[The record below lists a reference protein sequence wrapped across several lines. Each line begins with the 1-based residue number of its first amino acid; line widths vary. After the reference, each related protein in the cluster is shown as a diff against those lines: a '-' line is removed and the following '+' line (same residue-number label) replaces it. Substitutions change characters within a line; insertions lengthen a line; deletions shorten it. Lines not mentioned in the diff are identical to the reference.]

1 MSVATGKRT
10 PLYSRHTEMG
20 ARCIEFGGWL
30 MPLQYSG
37 ILAEHHAVRNAAGLF
52 DVSHMGQFRVAGP
65 GAADALDRLLTN
77 DIRRL
82 AVGQGQ
88 YTLMCNP
95 DGGVLDDLIV
105 YRMAETEYR
114 LVVNAS
120 RTAADW
126 AWMEARISTPSA
138 STSVD
143 LSDLGPA
150 WGILALQG
158 PLALSILAQ
167 FIARHGPSTASP
179 ALLSS
184 LRRFHLM
191 ALPMGG
197 GTAWVARTGYTGED
211 GVEMLVPAGHLLEVW
226 DRLLE
231 TGRPQGLLPVG
242 LGARDTLR
250 LEACLPLYGHE
261 LTEQITPL
269 EAGLDRFVCLDKPA
283 FVGREALIAQKSRG
297 APRRCV
303 AFRLAH
309 SGPPP
314 RPQYAIFSQTDPPR
328 PIGEVASG
336 TQSPTLG
343 AGIGMGYVPPEFAAP
358 ETPIHIDIRGR
369 LTSAIVTPKPLYR
382 RPIPPPAKPLKP

>member
-1 MSVATGKRT
+1 MSLATGKRT
-10 PLYSRHTEMG
+10 PLYPRHTEMG

-37 ILAEHHAVRNAAGLF
+37 IMAEHHAVRNAAGLF

-82 AVGQGQ
+82 AIGQGQ

-95 DGGVLDDLIV
+95 GGGVLDDLIV
-105 YRMAETEYR
+105 YRVAETEYR

-126 AWMEARISTPSA
+126 AWIEARISTPSA
-138 STSVD
+138 TTSVD

-158 PLALSILAQ
+158 PLALSIFSQ
-167 FIARHGPSTASP
+167 SIARQGPSAALP
-179 ALLSS
+179 ATVNS

-191 ALPMGG
+191 ALPIGN

-211 GVEMLVPAGHLLEVW
+211 GVEILVPAGHLLEMW

-269 EAGLDRFVCLDKPA
+269 EAGLDRFVRLDKPA

-297 APRRCV
+297 TTRRCV
-303 AFRLAH
+303 AFRLVNP
-309 SGPPP
+309 GPPP
-314 RPQYAIFSQTDPPR
+314 RPHYAIFNGANPPQ
-328 PIGEVASG
+328 PIGEVVSG

-343 AGIGMGYVPPEFAAP
+343 AGIGMGYVPAEFAAP

-369 LTSAIVTPKPLYR
+369 LTSAIVAPKPLYA
-382 RPIPPPAKPLKP
+382 RPIPPPAKPPKP